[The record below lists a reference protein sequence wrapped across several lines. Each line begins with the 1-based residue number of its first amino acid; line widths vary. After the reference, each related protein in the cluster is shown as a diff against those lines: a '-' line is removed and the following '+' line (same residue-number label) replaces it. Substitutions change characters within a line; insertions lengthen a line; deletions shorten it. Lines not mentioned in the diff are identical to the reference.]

1 MVSLGDSPRIPRK
14 FTQIWHA
21 FKMEILFTLWKDRND
36 VLFTH
41 SFLDINIAMYTK
53 VCICNNVMKQI
64 QVQANKVALEVAH
77 LQELL
82 NH

>member
-1 MVSLGDSPRIPRK
+1 
-14 FTQIWHA
+14 
-21 FKMEILFTLWKDRND
+21 MEILFSLWKDRNV

-41 SFLDINIAMYTK
+41 IFLDINIAMYTK
-53 VCICNNVMKQI
+53 VCICNNAVMQI

-82 NH
+82 NHWDNDPCTIARVPPDATANASSS

>member
-1 MVSLGDSPRIPRK
+1 
-14 FTQIWHA
+14 
-21 FKMEILFTLWKDRND
+21 MEILFTLWKDRNS
-36 VLFTH
+36 VLFNH
-41 SFLDINIAMYTK
+41 RFLDINIAMYTK
-53 VCICNNVMKQI
+53 ACIYNNVIMQI